1 MILSRPPPPSD
12 NNSSTGTAT
21 TRPRDMTLC
30 SSYYYENEN
39 EDIVFEG
46 KLGDT
51 LAAHFLPS
59 PTPTPTLSSSSSM
72 EWNKNKNSSGVSNVL
87 STRTSKKLSFPET
100 LHRILDDVADGNV
113 CMTSSSAASEMI
125 SWEEMGKG
133 FRIYQPKP
141 FNEMILSKYARRKT
155 KYRSFQRQLNIYGF
169 KLNRRSGIYHHENF
183 TRGDIRSLKKIR
195 PAPNKNYINN
205 SLRKTSKNTYK
216 SSSSRYSAVAVEQRR
231 VRERSI
237 VSSEEDGDSAS
248 SSSSAS
254 FPIISSSPSPE
265 EAFSGGIDYNIMP
278 IVAGIYDDCLEDID
292 VTNISNI
299 IDIDTTTSNA
309 NAKNTAVYTVFDDRD
324 FLSDISDI
332 PVL

>member
-1 MILSRPPPPSD
+1 M
-12 NNSSTGTAT
+12 A
-21 TRPRDMTLC
+21 
-30 SSYYYENEN
+30 
-39 EDIVFEG
+39 
-46 KLGDT
+46 
-51 LAAHFLPS
+51 
-59 PTPTPTLSSSSSM
+59 
-72 EWNKNKNSSGVSNVL
+72 
-87 STRTSKKLSFPET
+87 
-100 LHRILDDVADGNV
+100 
-113 CMTSSSAASEMI
+113 SSSAASEMI

-141 FNEMILSKYARRKT
+141 FNEMILSKYARRQT

-254 FPIISSSPSPE
+254 SPSVVSSNNKVNKTTSIKNKSIKNMPIGCFFPLPLMRKLSRSIISYSPSPE
-265 EAFSGGIDYNIMP
+265 EAFSGGTDYNIMP